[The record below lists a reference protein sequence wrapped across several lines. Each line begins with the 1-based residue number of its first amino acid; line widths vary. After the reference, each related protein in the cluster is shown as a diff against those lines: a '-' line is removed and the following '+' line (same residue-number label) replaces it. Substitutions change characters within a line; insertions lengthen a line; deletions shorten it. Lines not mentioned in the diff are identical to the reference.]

1 MTRKELEIIC
11 LSVRKVEN
19 AEALERVYP
28 CRLQRRVVVHLQLKD
43 VTAMDQLAEDATL
56 ALDHSIKA
64 EQGVPAIGSLTIV
77 GEHSPVEAHESAHL
91 SLSMRRYIE

>member
-1 MTRKELEIIC
+1 MTRKELKAIC
-11 LSVRKVEN
+11 LSVRKVEH
-19 AEALERVYP
+19 AESLKRINP
-28 CRLQRRVVVHLQLKD
+28 CRLQRRVVVHLQLED

-91 SLSMRRYIE
+91 SISVRRYIE